1 MDVSSIASVATNL
14 SNASTSQAISTA
26 VLKKSIDL
34 SAEGA
39 LALIQAIPDNHSTQN
54 LPANIGQNIN
64 TTA

>member
-1 MDVSSIASVATNL
+1 MDVSSIAGLATNL
-14 SNASTSQAISTA
+14 SNAGTRQAISTA

-39 LALIQAIPDNHSTQN
+39 LALIQAIPGSHSTQN
-54 LPANIGQNIN
+54 LPANLGQNIN

>member
-1 MDVSSIASVATNL
+1 MAVSSIASVATNL

-39 LALIQAIPDNHSTQN
+39 LALIQSIPGSHSTQN
-54 LPANIGQNIN
+54 LPANLGQNIN

>member
-14 SNASTSQAISTA
+14 SNAGTSQAISTA

-39 LALIQAIPDNHSTQN
+39 LALIQAIPDSHATQN
-54 LPANIGQNIN
+54 LPANLGQNIN